1 MAKPAIIAVDDEPQ
15 VLSAIERDLRAHYAR
30 DYRVLGAGSGEVAL
44 ETLRQLVGRGEPIA
58 LLLVDQRMPRMSGID
73 FLTAAGPL
81 SGEAA
86 KVLLTAYADTD
97 AAIRA
102 INQVGLDHYLMKPWD
117 PPEEKLYPVLDDLL
131 DEWRREV
138 RLPFEGIRVVGALW
152 SPMSHAVKDFL
163 ARYQI
168 PYLWL
173 DVDHDEEGLQLA
185 ARDEGQALVLP
196 TVLFPDGTMLRA
208 PSPGDLAE
216 KLGLQRLAARE
227 YYDVAIVGA
236 GPAGLAAAVYGSSEG
251 LRCVFIERQAPGG
264 QAGRSP
270 KIENYL
276 GFPSGISG
284 GDLAQRAV
292 AQARRF
298 GTEILSAQ
306 EAVGVEARGPYRVV
320 RLKDG
325 GEVVAGAVLL
335 AGGATFRILKMPGAA
350 ELTGRGVYY
359 GSAHTEATYYRN
371 RPVFVIG
378 GANSAA
384 QAALFLARYAS
395 KVTVLVRGPRPMAA
409 GYLVEAMEKDDRI
422 ELRVNTDLI
431 AVRGN
436 DALQSIVVRH
446 QVDGTEDTLEGAAL
460 FVFIGVRP
468 ESDFV
473 AGLVER
479 DEKGYVLTG
488 AELTRGGRL
497 PSGWPLPRDPM
508 MLESSCPGVFAAG
521 DIRFGT
527 SHRVSSATGEGAA
540 AVAVIREYLKTL

>member
-1 MAKPAIIAVDDEPQ
+1 MPKPAILTVDDEPL
-15 VLSAIERDLRAHYAR
+15 VLSAIERDLRARYGK
-30 DYRVLGAGSGEVAL
+30 DYRVLSAGSGAVAL
-44 ETLRQLVGRGEPIA
+44 ETLRQLAGRGEAIA
-58 LLLVDQRMPRMSGID
+58 LLLVDQRMPLMSGID

-81 SGEAA
+81 AGEAG
-86 KVLLTAYADTD
+86 KVLLTAYADTE

-117 PPEEKLYPVLDDLL
+117 PPEDKLYPVLDDLL

-138 RLPFEGIRVVGALW
+138 PLPFEGIRVVGALW
-152 SPMSHAVKDFL
+152 SPGSHTVKDFL
-163 ARYQI
+163 ARHQI

-173 DVDHDEEGLQLA
+173 DVDHDEQARQLA
-185 ARDEGQALVLP
+185 ARTSADALLLP
-196 TVLFPDGTMLRA
+196 TVLFPDGTSLTD
-208 PSPGDLAE
+208 PSQGVLAE
-216 KLGLQRLAARE
+216 KLGLQRQAAHDF
-227 YYDVAIVGA
+227 YDVAIVGA

-251 LRCVFIERQAPGG
+251 LRCVVVERQAPGG

-284 GDLAQRAV
+284 GDLTQRAV

-298 GTEILSAQ
+298 GTELLNAQ
-306 EAVGVEARGPYRVV
+306 EAVAVEARDPYRVV

-335 AGGATFRILKMPGAA
+335 ACGATFRVLKMPGAA

-359 GSAHTEATYYRN
+359 GSAHTEAAYFRD

-384 QAALFLARYAS
+384 QAALFLARHAS
-395 KVTVLVRGPRPMAA
+395 KVTVLVRGSGPTAA
-409 GYLVEAMEKDDRI
+409 GYLVETMRREARI
-422 ELRVNTDLI
+422 EIRPNTDLVAAHGTDGLE
-431 AVRGN
+431 AVVTRNQLTG
-436 DALQSIVVRH
+436 Q
-446 QVDGTEDTLEGAAL
+446 EETLPGAAL

-468 ESDFV
+468 ESELV

-488 AELTRGGRL
+488 ADLTRSGKP
-497 PSGWPLPRDPM
+497 PSGWRLPRDPM

-521 DIRFGT
+521 DVRFGT

-540 AVAVIREYLKTL
+540 AVAVIRQYLRTL

>member
-1 MAKPAIIAVDDEPQ
+1 VAKPSILAVDDEPF
-15 VLSAIERDLRAHYAR
+15 VLSAIERDLRARYGK
-30 DYRVLGAGSGEVAL
+30 DYRILGAGSGELAL
-44 ETLRQLVGRGEPIA
+44 DSVRQLVGRGEPIA
-58 LLLVDQRMPRMSGID
+58 LLVVDQRMPGLSGID
-73 FLTAAGPL
+73 FLAAVAPL
-81 SGEAA
+81 AGDAG
-86 KVLLTAYADTD
+86 KVLLTAYADTE

-117 PPEEKLYPVLDDLL
+117 PPEDKLYPVLDDLL
-131 DEWRREV
+131 DEWRRDV
-138 RLPFEGIRVVGALW
+138 RLPFDGIRVVGALW
-152 SPMSHAVKDFL
+152 SPSSHIVKDFL
-163 ARYQI
+163 ARHQI

-173 DVDHDEEGLQLA
+173 DADHDEGARLLAMRDAAEGLI
-185 ARDEGQALVLP
+185 LP
-196 TVLFPDGTMLRA
+196 TVLFPDGSTLADPA
-208 PSPGDLAE
+208 PGVLAE
-216 KLGLQRLAARE
+216 KLGLQRQAARDF
-227 YYDVAIVGA
+227 YDVAIIGA

-251 LRCVFIERQAPGG
+251 LRCVIIERQAPGG

-306 EAVGVEARGPYRVV
+306 EAVAVERRDPYRVV
-320 RLKDG
+320 RMKDG
-325 GEVVAGAVLL
+325 HEIVAGAVLL
-335 AGGATFRILKMPGAA
+335 ACGATFRVLKMPGAA

-359 GSAHTEATYYRN
+359 GSAHTEAAYYGD

-384 QAALFLARYAS
+384 QAALYLARYAS
-395 KVTVLVRGPRPMAA
+395 RVTVLVRADRPIAA
-409 GYLVEAMEKDDRI
+409 GYLVEAMEREERI
-422 ELRVNTDLI
+422 EIRTSTDLI
-431 AVRGN
+431 AVNGT
-436 DALQSIVVRH
+436 DGLQGVVVRH
-446 QVDGTEDTLEGAAL
+446 RVTGLEETLAGDAL

-468 ESDFV
+468 ESDLV
-473 AGLVER
+473 ADLVQR

-488 AELTRGGRL
+488 ADLTHGGS
-497 PSGWPLPRDPM
+497 PPPGWTAPRDPF

-521 DIRFGT
+521 DVRFGT

-540 AVAVIREYLKTL
+540 AVAIIRQYLKGL

>member
-1 MAKPAIIAVDDEPQ
+1 MPKPTLLAVDDEPL
-15 VLSAIERDLRAHYAR
+15 VLSAIERDLRAHYGK
-30 DYRVLGAGSGEVAL
+30 DYRILSAGSGEVAL
-44 ETLRQLVGRGEPIA
+44 DTLRQLAGRGEPVA
-58 LLLVDQRMPRMSGID
+58 LLLVDQRMPGLTGID
-73 FLTAAGPL
+73 FLAAATPL
-81 SGEAA
+81 AGEAA
-86 KVLLTAYADTD
+86 KVLLTAYADTE

-138 RLPFEGIRVVGALW
+138 RVPFEGIRVVGALW
-152 SPMSHAVKDFL
+152 SPGSHTVKDFL

-173 DVDHDEEGLQLA
+173 DVDHDEQARQLA
-185 ARDEGQALVLP
+185 GRTSGGGLSLP
-196 TVLFPDGTMLRA
+196 TVLFPDGARLTD
-208 PSPGDLAE
+208 PTPGELAE
-216 KLGLQRLAARE
+216 KLGLQRLAAHD
-227 YYDVAIVGA
+227 YYDVAIIGA

-251 LRCVFIERQAPGG
+251 LRCVIIERQAPGG

-276 GFPSGISG
+276 GFPTGISG
-284 GDLAQRAV
+284 GDLTQRAV

-306 EAVGVEARGPYRVV
+306 EAVAVEARGPYRVV

-325 GEVVAGAVLL
+325 TEVIAGAVLL
-335 AGGATFRILKMPGAA
+335 ACGATFRVLKMPGAS

-359 GSAHTEATYYRN
+359 GSAHTEATFFRG

-384 QAALFLARYAS
+384 QAALFLARHAS
-395 KVTVLVRGPRPMAA
+395 KVTVLVRGPRPTAA
-409 GYLVEAMEKDDRI
+409 AYLVDAMEKEDRI
-422 ELRVNTDLI
+422 EIRPNSDLI
-431 AVRGN
+431 AVHGS
-436 DALQSIVVRH
+436 DALQDVVIRD
-446 QVDGTEDTLEGAAL
+446 QAGGAEETLPGAAL

-468 ESDFV
+468 ESEVV
-473 AGLVER
+473 AKVAER

-488 AELTRGGRL
+488 ADLIRDGK
-497 PSGWPLPRDPM
+497 PPAGWSLPRPPL
-508 MLESSCPGVFAAG
+508 MLESSCPGIFAAG
-521 DIRFGT
+521 DVRFGT

-540 AVAVIREYLKTL
+540 AVAVIRQYLKTL

>member
-30 DYRVLGAGSGEVAL
+30 DYRVLGAGSGKSP

-86 KVLLTAYADTD
+86 KVLLTAYADTE

-117 PPEEKLYPVLDDLL
+117 PPEDRLYPVLDDLL
-131 DEWRREV
+131 DEWRRDV

-152 SPMSHAVKDFL
+152 SPGSHIVKDFL
-163 ARYQI
+163 ARHQI

-173 DVDHDEEGLQLA
+173 DVDQDEQARQLA
-185 ARDEGQALVLP
+185 ARTKDEMLLLP
-196 TVLFPDGTMLRA
+196 TVLFPDGTSLGDPA
-208 PSPGDLAE
+208 PGDLAE
-216 KLGLQRLAARE
+216 KLGLQRLAARD
-227 YYDVAIVGA
+227 YYDVAIIGA

-251 LRCVFIERQAPGG
+251 MRCVMVERQAPGG

-298 GTEILSAQ
+298 GTEILSAR
-306 EAVGVEARGPYRVV
+306 EAVGVEPRDPYRVV
-320 RLKDG
+320 RFKDG
-325 GEVVAGAVLL
+325 GEVVAGTVLL
-335 AGGATFRILKMPGAA
+335 ACGATFRVLKMPGAV

-359 GSAHTEATYYRN
+359 GSAHTEATFYRD

-384 QAALFLARYAS
+384 QAALFLARHAS
-395 KVTVLVRGPRPMAA
+395 RVTVLVRGEKPMAA
-409 GYLVEAMEKDDRI
+409 GYLVEAMQRESRI
-422 ELRVNTDLI
+422 ELRTNTDLV
-431 AVRGN
+431 AVQG
-436 DALQSIVVRH
+436 DDSLKAVVVR
-446 QVDGTEDTLEGAAL
+446 DSISGLEETLEGAAL

-468 ESDFV
+468 ESDLV
-473 AGLVER
+473 AGLVAR

-488 AELTRGGRL
+488 ADLMHGGK
-497 PSGWPLPRDPM
+497 PPAGWTLPRDPL

-521 DIRFGT
+521 DVRFGT

-540 AVAVIREYLKTL
+540 AVAIIRQYLKSL

>member
-1 MAKPAIIAVDDEPQ
+1 MPKPAILAVDDEPL
-15 VLSAIERDLRAHYAR
+15 VLSAIERDLRARYGK
-30 DYRVLGAGSGEVAL
+30 DYRVLGAGSGALAL
-44 ETLRQLVGRGEPIA
+44 ETLRQLVGRGEPVA
-58 LLLVDQRMPRMSGID
+58 LLLVDQRMPQMTGID

-81 SGEAA
+81 AGEAA
-86 KVLLTAYADTD
+86 KVLLTAYADTE

-102 INQVGLDHYLMKPWD
+102 INLVGLDHYLMKPWD
-117 PPEEKLYPVLDDLL
+117 PPEDKLYPVLDDLL

-152 SPMSHAVKDFL
+152 SPGSHIVKDFL
-163 ARYQI
+163 SRYQI

-173 DVDHDEEGLQLA
+173 DVDHDEPARLLA
-185 ARDEGQALVLP
+185 ARTSAETMILP
-196 TVLFPDGTMLRA
+196 TVLFPDGTSLIA
-208 PSPGDLAE
+208 PAPAALAE
-216 KLGLQRLAARE
+216 KLGLQRQAARDF
-227 YYDVAIVGA
+227 YDVAIVGA

-251 LRCVFIERQAPGG
+251 LRCVIVERQAPGG

-276 GFPSGISG
+276 GFPAGISG
-284 GDLAQRAV
+284 GDLTQRAV

-306 EAVGVEARGPYRVV
+306 EAVGVEVRGPYRVV

-325 GEVVAGAVLL
+325 SEVVAGAVLL
-335 AGGATFRILKMPGAA
+335 ACGATFRVLNMPGAA

-359 GSAHTEATYYRN
+359 GSAHTEAAYFRD
-371 RPVFVIG
+371 RPIFVIG

-395 KVTVLVRGPRPMAA
+395 KVTVLVRGPLPMAA
-409 GYLVEAMEKDDRI
+409 GYLVEAMEKEERI
-422 ELRVNTDLI
+422 EIRTNTDLV
-431 AVRGN
+431 AVHGS
-436 DALQSIVVRH
+436 DGLEGVVVRH
-446 QVDGTEDTLEGAAL
+446 QVSEKEETLEGAAL

-468 ESDFV
+468 ESDLV

-479 DEKGYVLTG
+479 DDKGYILTG
-488 AELTRGGRL
+488 ADLLRAGK
-497 PSGWPLPRDPM
+497 PPAGWKLSRDPM
-508 MLESSCPGVFAAG
+508 MLESSTPGIFAAG
-521 DIRFGT
+521 DVRFGT

-540 AVAVIREYLKTL
+540 AVAVIRQYLRTL

>member
-1 MAKPAIIAVDDEPQ
+1 MAKPAILAVDDEPL
-15 VLSAIERDLRAHYAR
+15 VLSAIERDLRAHYGK
-30 DYRVLGAGSGEVAL
+30 DYRVLGAGSGTVAL
-44 ETLRQLVGRGEPIA
+44 ETLRQLVGRGEPVA
-58 LLLVDQRMPRMSGID
+58 LLLVDQRMPHMTGID

-81 SGEAA
+81 AGEAA
-86 KVLLTAYADTD
+86 KVLLTAYADTE

-117 PPEEKLYPVLDDLL
+117 PPEDKLYPVLDDLL
-131 DEWRREV
+131 DEWRRDV

-152 SPMSHAVKDFL
+152 SPGSHTVKDFL

-173 DVDHDEEGLQLA
+173 DVDHDEQARQLA
-185 ARDEGQALVLP
+185 ARTAANTLLLP
-196 TVLFPDGTMLRA
+196 TVLFPDGTSLSD
-208 PSPGDLAE
+208 PTPGDLAE
-216 KLGLQRLAARE
+216 KLGLQRQAAHD

-236 GPAGLAAAVYGSSEG
+236 GPAGLAAAVYASSEG
-251 LRCVFIERQAPGG
+251 LRCVIIERQAPGG

-276 GFPSGISG
+276 GFPAGISG
-284 GDLAQRAV
+284 GDLTQRAV

-306 EAVGVEARGPYRVV
+306 EGVAVEARGPYRVV
-320 RLKDG
+320 RMKDG
-325 GEVVAGAVLL
+325 GEVVAGAILL
-335 AGGATFRILKMPGAA
+335 ACGATFRVLKMPGAA

-359 GSAHTEATYYRN
+359 GSAHTEAAFFRD

-384 QAALFLARYAS
+384 QAALFLARHAS
-395 KVTVLVRGPRPMAA
+395 KVTVLVRGPRPTAA
-409 GYLVEAMEKDDRI
+409 GYLVEAMEKEERI
-422 ELRVNTDLI
+422 EIRVNSDL
-431 AVRGN
+431 VSVHGS
-436 DALQSIVVRH
+436 DALQDVVIRD
-446 QVDGTEDTLEGAAL
+446 QAAGTEETLAGAAL

-468 ESDFV
+468 ESGLV
-473 AGLVER
+473 AGVAER

-488 AELTRGGRL
+488 ADLMRDGK
-497 PSGWPLPRDPM
+497 PPAGWTLPRHPM

-521 DIRFGT
+521 DVRFGT

-540 AVAVIREYLKTL
+540 AVAIIRQYLRTL

>member
-1 MAKPAIIAVDDEPQ
+1 MPKPVLLAVDDEPA
-15 VLSAIERDLRAHYAR
+15 VLSAVERDLRARYGK
-30 DYRVLGAGSGEVAL
+30 DYRILGAESGEVAL
-44 ETLRQLVGRGEPIA
+44 ETVRQLVGRGEALA
-58 LLLVDQRMPRMSGID
+58 LLLVDQRMPRMSGVE
-73 FLTAAGPL
+73 FLAAALPLAAAAG
-81 SGEAA
+81 

-131 DEWRREV
+131 DEWRRDV

-152 SPMSHAVKDFL
+152 SSDSHTVKDFL
-163 ARYQI
+163 ARHQI
-168 PYLWL
+168 PYLWM
-173 DVDHDEEGLQLA
+173 DVDHDEQARGLA
-185 ARDEGQALVLP
+185 PRSPAGTMAVP
-196 TVLFPDGTMLRA
+196 TVLFPDGTSLVS
-208 PSPGDLAE
+208 PSTAVLAE
-216 KLGLQRLAARE
+216 KMGLQRHAAHD
-227 YYDVAIVGA
+227 YYDMAIIGA

-251 LRCVFIERQAPGG
+251 MRCVVLERQAPGG

-298 GTEILSAQ
+298 GTELLSAQ
-306 EAVGVEARGPYRVV
+306 EAVAVEARDPYRIV

-325 GEVVAGAVLL
+325 TQVTAGAVLL
-335 AGGATFRILKMPGAA
+335 ACGATFRVLKMPGAA

-359 GSAHTEATYYRN
+359 GSAHTEAAYYDG

-384 QAALFLARYAS
+384 QGALFLARHAS
-395 KVTVLVRGPRPMAA
+395 KVTVLVRGSRPTAA
-409 GYLVEAMEKDDRI
+409 SYLVAAMESDERI
-422 ELRVNTDLI
+422 EILGNTDLVE
-431 AVRGN
+431 VRGQ
-436 DALQSIVVRH
+436 DGVESIVVRNRLSGEE
-446 QVDGTEDTLEGAAL
+446 QILPGAAL

-473 AGLVER
+473 ADLVLR

-488 AELTRGGRL
+488 PDLLRNGK
-497 PSGWPLPRDPM
+497 PPPGWTLGRDPL
-508 MLESSCPGVFAAG
+508 MLESSQPGVFAAG
-521 DIRFGT
+521 DIRYGT

-540 AVAVIREYLKTL
+540 AVAIIRQYLKAL